1 MSKEKAGIMKTGRKV
16 VISPQIEQVTEI
28 TLKKCSKEIGCSH
41 VVLVKPATWKSEMV
55 GLASMELLDK
65 THFEF
70 FIPLEADF

>member
-1 MSKEKAGIMKTGRKV
+1 MSKEKAV
-16 VISPQIEQVTEI
+16 VIAPQIEQVTEI
-28 TLKKCSKEIGCSH
+28 TLKKCSKEIECSH

-70 FIPLEADF
+70 FIPLKADF